1 MFKCFK
7 LIQIL
12 VSIGTM
18 LIKNTEFK
26 DLSLGAPFNTTGKK
40 KSSFQTICFKNI
52 TKIPPFCKLV

>member
-40 KSSFQTICFKNI
+40 K
-52 TKIPPFCKLV
+52 KLFPNNLLQKYY

>member
-18 LIKNTEFK
+18 LIKNTELK

-40 KSSFQTICFKNI
+40 IALSKQFAS
-52 TKIPPFCKLV
+52 KILLKYLLFVN